1 MMRVLVP
8 PGLNQGIMNVYKT
21 FDLDKIFTEEAER
34 TNGRAAMAAFAFW
47 ICTAI
52 IF

>member
-1 MMRVLVP
+1 LQP
-8 PGLNQGIMNVYKT
+8 
-21 FDLDKIFTEEAER
+21 EAER

-47 ICTAI
+47 IATAI